1 MIPPVTTVMQ
11 TLAISLM
18 TEIGPQVQPEYQQKS
33 LGMLAVLLLMG
44 SEDVERAAAR
54 RVEENAELRRI
65 FGEAA
70 ACVVDDALRAR
81 LEEAAVGTDGSL
93 LISELERAN
102 GELRELLI
110 ALHERV
116 EELDTAEAK
125 RIEAEIWSELR
136 TSTERRR
143 VSTAVF

>member
-1 MIPPVTTVMQ
+1 MIPPVVAVMQ

-18 TEIGPQVQPEYQQKS
+18 TEIGPQIQPEYQQKT
-33 LGMLAVLLLMG
+33 LGILAILLLMG
-44 SEDVERAAAR
+44 SEDLDRAAAR

-70 ACVVDDALRAR
+70 ACVADDALRAR

-93 LISELERAN
+93 LISELERGN

-116 EELDTAEAK
+116 EQLDTAEAK
-125 RIEAEIWSELR
+125 RVEAEIWSELR
-136 TSTERRR
+136 ASTERRR
-143 VSTAVF
+143 ISAAVF

>member
-18 TEIGPQVQPEYQQKS
+18 TEIGPQVQPEYHQKT
-33 LGMLAVLLLMG
+33 LGMLAMLLLMG
-44 SEDVERAAAR
+44 SEDLDRAAAR

-65 FGEAA
+65 FGGAA
-70 ACVVDDALRAR
+70 ACVADDALRAR
-81 LEEAAVGTDGSL
+81 LEEAAAGTDGSL
-93 LISELERAN
+93 LISELERSN

-116 EELDTAEAK
+116 EQLDTAEAK
-125 RIEAEIWSELR
+125 RVEAEIWSELR

-143 VSTAVF
+143 ISAAVF

>member
-1 MIPPVTTVMQ
+1 MIPPVAAVMQ

-18 TEIGPQVQPEYQQKS
+18 TEIGPQVRPEYQQKT

-44 SEDVERAAAR
+44 SEDVERAASR

-65 FGEAA
+65 LGEAA
-70 ACVVDDALRAR
+70 ACVADDALRAQ
-81 LEEAAVGTDGSL
+81 LEEAAAGTDGSL
-93 LISELERAN
+93 LISQLERTN

-125 RIEAEIWSELR
+125 RVEAEIWSELR